1 MSQSKTVGDLL
12 ILVEPPKKKK
22 QKSES
27 SSKRVSFANTDVII
41 EPGVHAPLDALL
53 DPPKPAIYT
62 EEKVDKSNGTHE
74 PATVTAENVDE
85 DSDMFKSLSEK
96 ESIYKNADKESS
108 TTEAEVTDMFKGL
121 TKKKKKSK
129 KVGDEIS
136 AQPTSAEDP
145 LPSSTTANKGEE
157 VMNMFE
163 GLAKKKKKPKKAGD
177 EIPAQPSS
185 AEDPPPSSTTEK
197 EGKIT
202 NMLAGLAK
210 KKKKSKK
217 AGDEIS
223 AQPASAEDP
232 LPSSTTEDKED
243 EDLSKDLTKKKK
255 KSPIVGDDRSAEP
268 ARPVSADSP
277 TADAPEPKMITGAQ
291 VEEITDMFKGVAKKK
306 KSKKT
311 DKKSKSAEPAE
322 AEAEAEPDDGGE
334 EEGGDPDEGTGIW
347 NHNARKDLNYGQL
360 LDRFFQTLQEKNP
373 DMMSGKTKSYK
384 IPPPQCVREG
394 NKKTIFANIADICN
408 RMDRSDDHVT
418 SYLFAELGTNG
429 SVDGSRR
436 LVIKGRFQQKQIENV
451 LRRYIGRFQLPF
463 SVFPVPSPIQ
473 SNKFFF
479 SLSPPKWFKL
489 LKIIQLTLLC
499 TYSGIRHLQNLPL
512 PKHRIQQG
520 RSPAIL
526 CHMQFMQ

>member
-1 MSQSKTVGDLL
+1 M
-12 ILVEPPKKKK
+12 EPPKKK

-27 SSKRVSFANTDVII
+27 SSKRVSFATNDVII

-74 PATVTAENVDE
+74 PATVTGENVDE

-121 TKKKKKSK
+121 TKKKKKSE

-145 LPSSTTANKGEE
+145 LPSSTTANKEEE
-157 VMNMFE
+157 VTNMFE
-163 GLAKKKKKPKKAGD
+163 GLAKKKKSPKKAGD
-177 EIPAQPSS
+177 EIPAQPAS

-197 EGKIT
+197 EEKIT
-202 NMLAGLAK
+202 NMFEGLAK

-223 AQPASAEDP
+223 AQPASAEDA

-255 KSPIVGDDRSAEP
+255 KSTIGDDRSAEP
-268 ARPVSADSP
+268 ARSVSADSP
-277 TADAPEPKMITGAQ
+277 TADAPEPKMITGTQ
-291 VEEITDMFKGVAKKK
+291 VEEITDMFKGLAKKK

-322 AEAEAEPDDGGE
+322 AEAEAEAEPEDGGE

-347 NHNARKDLNYGQL
+347 NHNAKKDLNYGQL

-473 SNKFFF
+473 TPKIFFF
-479 SLSPPKWFKL
+479 LFSFPPNGSNC
-489 LKIIQLTLLC
+489 LKSFNLPLLC

-520 RSPAIL
+520 RSSAIL

>member
-1 MSQSKTVGDLL
+1 M
-12 ILVEPPKKKK
+12 
-22 QKSES
+22 
-27 SSKRVSFANTDVII
+27 
-41 EPGVHAPLDALL
+41 HAPLDALL
-53 DPPKPAIYT
+53 DPSKPSIYT

-74 PATVTAENVDE
+74 PATVSGENVDE
-85 DSDMFKSLSEK
+85 DSDMFKGLAK
-96 ESIYKNADKESS
+96 KDSISRNADKESS

-129 KVGDEIS
+129 KAGDGIPS
-136 AQPTSAEDP
+136 QPASAEDP
-145 LPSSTTANKGEE
+145 LPSSTIEKKEEE

-163 GLAKKKKKPKKAGD
+163 GLAKKKKNSKKAGD
-177 EIPAQPSS
+177 EIPAQQAS
-185 AEDPPPSSTTEK
+185 AEDPLPSSITEK
-197 EGKIT
+197 EAKEIT
-202 NMLAGLAK
+202 NVFEGLAK

-217 AGDEIS
+217 AGDDEIT

-232 LPSSTTEDKED
+232 LPSSTIGDNED
-243 EDLSKDLTKKKK
+243 EHSSKDLTKKKK
-255 KSPIVGDDRSAEP
+255 KKSTNVGDDRSAEP
-268 ARPVSADSP
+268 ARSVSPDSP
-277 TADAPEPKMITGAQ
+277 TADAPEPKMITEAQ
-291 VEEITDMFKGVAKKK
+291 VEEITDMFKGLAKKK

-347 NHNARKDLNYGQL
+347 NHNAKKDLNYGQL
-360 LDRFFQTLQEKNP
+360 LGRFFQTLQEKNP

-429 SVDGSRR
+429 SVDGNRR

-451 LRRYIGRFQLPF
+451 LRRYIGMFQLPF
-463 SVFPVPSPIQ
+463 SVFPVTSPIQ
-473 SNKFFF
+473 TPEKKP
-479 SLSPPKWFKL
+479 LSPPKGSNCF
-489 LKIIQLTLLC
+489 KIIQLTLLC

-512 PKHRIQQG
+512 PKHRLQQG
-520 RSPAIL
+520 
-526 CHMQFMQ
+526 